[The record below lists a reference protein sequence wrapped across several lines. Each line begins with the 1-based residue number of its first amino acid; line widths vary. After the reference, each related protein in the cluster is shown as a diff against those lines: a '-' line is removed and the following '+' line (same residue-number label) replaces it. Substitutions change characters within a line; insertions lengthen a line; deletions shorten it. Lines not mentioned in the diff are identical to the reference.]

1 MSDWLEELASTLAVE
16 PLSRDETGAVLKL
29 ARDVAH
35 GVERKFAP
43 LCTYLVGVA
52 VGNRIG
58 SGSERAEAFRES
70 LSRAQATTPPPAKD
84 VGVSRDPGGG

>member
-1 MSDWLEELASTLAVE
+1 MSDWLEDLASALSVE

-43 LCTYLVGVA
+43 LSTYLLGVA
-52 VGNRIG
+52 VGSRVG
-58 SGSERAEAFRES
+58 SGSARAEALRDAV
-70 LSRAQATTPPPAKD
+70 SRAQATVPPPAED
-84 VGVSRDPGGG
+84 VGAREDPRGS